1 MFNIAPLKENEIFMR
16 FKITLIPDKRAFGDR
31 IPLNYQYEC
40 SAVIYKI
47 LSQSDE
53 AYARWLHD
61 NGFRTDGKQFK
72 LFTFSR
78 LDMAKWKRQGDSLQ
92 LLSDTVE
99 WEISFL
105 PERSTQEFIQG
116 LFKEQTFELGNRDAK
131 VRFRVQNIELM
142 PSPDFGE
149 TMQFEC
155 SSPMCLTFKRDD
167 GGYDYISPTHPMA
180 AEIIKQ
186 NLLNKYKAFTAH
198 DFYPSDFDFRLKVLN
213 TPKSALII
221 IKANTPQESKMRGF
235 ICNFELTAP
244 AGLMKI
250 MYECGIGGKNSLG
263 FGMVRTANLTGLE
276 NLSGLK
282 RYEQDAN
289 SPKGVADPSDKEQL
303 EYGKFYHIYNCGIN
317 GCKLFNEPENYQ
329 YFLGLYDKHISPVAD
344 TYAWVLMPNHFHLLV
359 RIKDEADIRTSLE
372 EIAKISRMASSTST
386 DLSSNLTG
394 FENLSGLTQIKPP
407 HQYFSNLFNAYAKA
421 FNIRFHRHG
430 ALFERPFKRKFIDNK
445 RYLKNVLLYIH
456 NNPVY
461 HGFAEGPNDYPW
473 SSYLSCVSIKPTKLK
488 RDKVIGWFDNE
499 ANFISYHNKQ
509 LDIAAME
516 KWLEL

>member
-1 MFNIAPLKENEIFMR
+1 MR
-16 FKITLIPDKRAFGDR
+16 FKITLVADKRAFGDK
-31 IPLNYQYEC
+31 ISLNYQYEC

-78 LDMAKWKRQGDSLQ
+78 LNISKWKRQGDSLQ

-131 VRFRVQNIELM
+131 VRFRVQNIEMM

-155 SSPMCLTFKRDD
+155 SSPMCLTLRRDD

-186 NLLNKYKAFTAH
+186 NLLNKYKAFTTN
-198 DFYPSDFDFRLKVLN
+198 DFYPSDFDFRLKVLT
-213 TPKSALII
+213 TPKSALIT

-250 MYECGIGGKNSLG
+250 MYECGIGGNNSLG
-263 FGMVRTANLTGLE
+263 FGMVNSANLTGFQ
-276 NLSGLK
+276 NLSGL
-282 RYEQDAN
+282 
-289 SPKGVADPSDKEQL
+289 EQL
-303 EYGKFYHIYNCGIN
+303 DYGKFYHIYNCGIN

-359 RIKDEADIRTSLE
+359 RIKDEADIRASLE
-372 EIAKISRMASSTST
+372 ENAKISRMASSTST

-456 NNPVY
+456 NNPVH

-473 SSYLSCVSIKPTKLK
+473 SSYFSCVSIKPTKLK
-488 RDKVIGWFDNE
+488 RDKVIGWFDSE